1 MNDKSKILNLN
12 EAAIETIDLAGNGE
26 TRANEISEI
35 KNRSSKYRHLFFD
48 LDHTLW
54 DFESN
59 AKESL
64 VELYRTFELDRKLI
78 MQFEEFYN
86 TYSRHN
92 NILWDRYQKGYVSS
106 DDLKWK
112 RMWRTLLDFKIA
124 DELLAKEMSARFL
137 EILPTKKK
145 VFDYTFEILE
155 YLTSKNYSIHIITNG
170 FEKTQW
176 SKLNNSNLSKYFKH
190 VITSEISNS
199 VKPKKEIFEYALGKT
214 NGLLE
219 ESIMIGDNPDADIQ
233 GAINAGMDTIFVN
246 HIGANCLLKPTY
258 TICHLRELESIL

>member
-1 MNDKSKILNLN
+1 M
-12 EAAIETIDLAGNGE
+12 E
-26 TRANEISEI
+26 RANEVNGMSLLEETIATQNVGVMGSCP
-35 KNRSSKYRHLFFD
+35 KYRHLFFD

-54 DFESN
+54 DFEVN

-64 VELYRTFELDRKLI
+64 DELYKLFELDRKLI
-78 MQFEEFYN
+78 MQFEEFYA
-86 TYSRHN
+86 TYSKHN
-92 NILWDRYQKGYVSS
+92 AILWDRYQKGYVTS

-124 DELLAKEMSARFL
+124 DEALAKEMSAQFL

-155 YLTSKNYSIHIITNG
+155 YLTQKNYSIHIITNG

-176 SKLNNSNLSKYFKH
+176 SKLNSSNLSKYFTH

-199 VKPKKEIFEYALGKT
+199 VKPKKEIFEYALNKT
-214 NGLLE
+214 SGILE

-246 HIGANCLLKPTY
+246 HLRINSLIKPTY
-258 TICHLRELESIL
+258 TIHHLKELESIL